1 MRGVLIFTQVGTLSR
16 HKKTD
21 HGGVK
26 YSWNHCEREYTQSG
40 DLAKHVKTQHSTTAD
55 ISYQTYQLSNPRC
68 DNLLEVLSVQYIVL
82 HISFLE

>member
-40 DLAKHVKTQHSTTAD
+40 DLTKHVKTKHSADLRNIISD
-55 ISYQTYQLSNPRC
+55 ISVKQSQM
-68 DNLLEVLSVQYIVL
+68 
-82 HISFLE
+82 